1 MHVKHQLCK
10 PSEDLEQEFD
20 FYCGQTS
27 RFLWWGEGVGQAML
41 GIPNQHIPG
50 QQTVSEARWPEY
62 LRKSPTLLSQQMG
75 ELPWGVCFVSI
86 PTPAPHIAQE

>member
-1 MHVKHQLCK
+1 
-10 PSEDLEQEFD
+10 
-20 FYCGQTS
+20 
-27 RFLWWGEGVGQAML
+27 ML